1 MSNAEIQNSIIQK
14 VLKVTDKELMDYL
27 DSLLK
32 KNDETSSYSLSH
44 LELKL
49 LKESMADYEKGNVL
63 DNEEVFKRN
72 NQCLS
77 E

>member
-14 VLKVTDKELMDYL
+14 VLKVTDKELLDYL

-44 LELKL
+44 WELKL

-72 NQCLS
+72 NQWLS

>member
-72 NQCLS
+72 NQWLS